1 MTFAHPQIAQRRGNL
16 VAAIAAIA
24 CCDIAVGLTF
34 QLLPLL
40 MERRHVAAW
49 VIGLNAAM
57 SPLGT
62 IISGPPLPPL
72 VARIGSKRLVYA
84 ITAIIVLSL
93 LAFMLTAS
101 IAAWFII
108 RLVFGMAPG
117 ALFSVSEAWILSSAE
132 KGTRGRVMGLYASI
146 LGITFAVGPL
156 IIPLTGIDGWLPWL
170 IGTFGVALSA
180 LPFAFVKVSEAGFR
194 DEGQGFFGFINRA
207 PLLL

>member
-1 MTFAHPQIAQRRGNL
+1 MLICKLHPGREEREMCEALLAPLLPAGAFCV
-16 VAAIAAIA
+16 VAEECATPTLLGV
-24 CCDIAVGLTF
+24 CDIAVGLTF

-101 IAAWFII
+101 IAAWFID
-108 RLVFGMAPG
+108 
-117 ALFSVSEAWILSSAE
+117 
-132 KGTRGRVMGLYASI
+132 T
-146 LGITFAVGPL
+146 
-156 IIPLTGIDGWLPWL
+156 D
-170 IGTFGVALSA
+170 
-180 LPFAFVKVSEAGFR
+180 
-194 DEGQGFFGFINRA
+194 
-207 PLLL
+207 